1 MNEHPT
7 NADRDSESFER
18 NAAANESTAASNA
31 AANERSAVAAERQ
44 TAIAEEGN
52 ERDKAESQGHVDRA
66 DAKEARA
73 VRTDNRD
80 EKVNQF
86 RRVLVYLGP
95 FAFLAVI
102 LAAVFG
108 YANQAGGC

>member
-1 MNEHPT
+1 VSDPTT

-18 NAAANESTAASNA
+18 NAVANEGTA
-31 AANERSAVAAERQ
+31 AAERQ

-52 ERDKAESQGHVDRA
+52 AREKIESAGRVQRAE
-66 DAKEARA
+66 AKEARA

-80 EKVNQF
+80 ERVNQF
-86 RRVLVYLGP
+86 RRWLVYLGP

-108 YANQAGGC
+108 YTYQAGC